1 MAEQPAGAVLCA
13 PAGAASLPP
22 AEPKVKNPITLACS
36 EPGIDRSTSFPSA
49 LPSGC
54 VGLFVSSPTGLYWRW
69 LLCRPQ
75 NAPNAAGLIAAG
87 VEKMSEIK

>member
-1 MAEQPAGAVLCA
+1 MRLQVQHPCPEHP
-13 PAGAASLPP
+13 LPP

-69 LLCRPQ
+69 LLCCPQ